1 MYNSYKT
8 LRLVFPH
15 IIGAV
20 HANRKSS
27 KTTLSAVLSA
37 GTILGF
43 IKFRKC
49 SKSLRIGLFGE
60 KMCAQVLAKD
70 TATSLALPL
79 QPMPN
84 NARKC
89 KN

>member
-1 MYNSYKT
+1 MLTESPQ
-8 LRLVFPH
+8 RLHFQQFLVL
-15 IIGAV
+15 GLSQG
-20 HANRKSS
+20 SS
-27 KTTLSAVLSA
+27 SSENAPN
-37 GTILGF
+37 
-43 IKFRKC
+43 
-49 SKSLRIGLFGE
+49 LRIGLFGE